1 MQSFFKEKVM
11 MNLFLKYYINNIDW
25 WWWQAHARG
34 YADGT

>member
-25 WWWQAHARG
+25 WWQAHARG
-34 YADGT
+34 YADDT